1 MLNTNINLSPLPN
14 IDRVKQN
21 ATSAIVFRVLNYYFA
36 LPPEAIIKIITCPGI
51 TSPIRDG
58 LGLVEWD
65 RQTITVIDL
74 ADKLQIDRTE
84 FTTNETSHRFLIL
97 TQTTSAQLCGFLIE
111 QSPMLI
117 DLPWDSIR
125 SVPVSY
131 RQVADLSVIKQMAIV
146 PQSILHLFERKV
158 SIEFIP
164 SSESAETLKI
174 FLLGEWNIF
183 S

>member
-1 MLNTNINLSPLPN
+1 MLNTNINLSLPN
-14 IDRVKQN
+14 IDRVEKN
-21 ATSAIVFRVLNYYFA
+21 TTSAMVFRVLNYYFA
-36 LPPEAIIKIITCPGI
+36 LPLEAIIKIITCPAI

-65 RQTITVIDL
+65 RQTITVVDL
-74 ADKLQIDRTE
+74 ADKLQIERTE
-84 FTTNETSHRFLIL
+84 FTANKTSHRFLIL

-111 QSPMLI
+111 QSPTLI
-117 DLPWDSIR
+117 NIPGDSIR
-125 SVPVSY
+125 SVPLSY

-146 PQSILHLFERKV
+146 PRSLFHFFEREA
-158 SIEFIP
+158 SIELVQ

-174 FLLGEWNIF
+174 FLLGEWHHF

>member
-1 MLNTNINLSPLPN
+1 MLNTNINLSPLPS

-36 LPPEAIIKIITCPGI
+36 LPLEAIIKIITCPAI
-51 TSPIRDG
+51 TSPIRNG
-58 LGLVEWD
+58 LGLIEWD
-65 RQTITVIDL
+65 RQTITVVDL

-84 FTTNETSHRFLIL
+84 FTANETSHRFLIL

-111 QSPMLI
+111 QSPIMMNI
-117 DLPWDSIR
+117 PWDSIR
-125 SVPVSY
+125 SVPLSY

-146 PQSILHLFERKV
+146 PQSILHLFEREV
-158 SIEFIP
+158 STEFVP

-174 FLLGEWNIF
+174 FLLGEWNNF